1 MVLISNYF
9 RFIACL
15 AWFVGDIPVLEE
27 ARSER
32 SLLTDYVKRVFTYNE
47 IRLSGVILPV
57 AALVVMGI
65 YYLID
70 PVGYEWMPK
79 CPLLLLSGYE
89 CPACGVQRA
98 FHAALHLRFAEA
110 LAYNLFLVISLPYLI
125 LAFYAFSLKGPGS
138 GWLRYTL
145 FSHAGVLCYLVL
157 WFAWWI
163 IRNLM

>member
-1 MVLISNYF
+1 MRCTINRIILIS
-9 RFIACL
+9 IVT
-15 AWFVGDIPVLEE
+15 FVI
-27 ARSER
+27 
-32 SLLTDYVKRVFTYNE
+32 
-47 IRLSGVILPV
+47 V
-57 AALVVMGI
+57 A

-79 CPLLLLSGYE
+79 CPLLLLTGYE

-98 FHAALHLRFAEA
+98 FHATLHLRFAEA

-138 GWLRYTL
+138 GGLRYTL
-145 FSHAGVLCYLVL
+145 FSRAGVLCYLVL